1 MFLEKLL
8 EKFLEKF
15 LEFLEMFLEKFLGN
29 FLEKFLEKLLKKF
42 LEKFLEKFPEKLL
55 EHHLGRLY
63 LPWRP
68 APYWRLMLSRAH
80 PTLSCCWILASEAS
94 KRQDHAQCSEMRI
107 SLL

>member
-1 MFLEKLL
+1 MLSLARFLIQLLENFLEKFLEKLL

-15 LEFLEMFLEKFLGN
+15 LEKLLEKFLGN
-29 FLEKFLEKLLKKF
+29 LLEKFL
-42 LEKFLEKFPEKLL
+42 EKLL

-68 APYWRLMLSRAH
+68 APYWRLLLSRAH
-80 PTLSCCWILASEAS
+80 PTLSSWLLASEAS
-94 KRQDHAQCSEMRI
+94 KRQDHTHCSEMRI